1 MTSTRLPRG
10 VAAVRAAAVPL
21 DGTDADLDA
30 LLDLVGDAH
39 FVLLGEASHGTHE
52 FYATRVAITRRLVA
66 ERGFD
71 AVAVEGDWPDSDR
84 VNRYVRHR
92 SSDANASEA
101 LGGFRRFPQWM
112 WRNEDVVQLVEWL
125 RTHNATAAQAPVGFY
140 GIDLYSLH
148 SSIDEVLRYLE
159 RVDPDA
165 AKRARYRYR
174 CFEHFGE
181 DPQAYGYAASFDLAR
196 SCEDEVVE
204 QLVELQRRAPDLASR
219 SAADAA
225 DEFFSAE
232 QNARLV
238 ANAEEYYRSMFRG
251 RVSSWNLRDTHMTDT
266 VDALAEHLQRQGRA
280 GKIVVWAH
288 NSHLGDAR
296 ATEMGAGGEVNVG
309 QLVRQRH
316 GDDARLIG
324 FSTHAGTVTAAD
336 DWGDPARRMRVR
348 PSLPGS
354 VERLMHDVGIERFFL
369 PLRGSEAAHA
379 AAEVMREPMLERA
392 IGVIYRPD
400 TERQSHYFHA
410 RVGEQFDAMFHF
422 DETSAVVPLE
432 RRGKWSPADGD
443 EPPETFP
450 SGL

>member
-10 VAAVRAAAVPL
+10 VAAVRAAAIPL
-21 DGTDADLDA
+21 EGTDADLDA

-92 SSDANASEA
+92 SSDADASEA
-101 LGGFRRFPQWM
+101 LAGFRRFPQWM
-112 WRNEDVVQLVEWL
+112 WRNEDVVQLVDWL
-125 RTHNATAAQAPVGFY
+125 RTHNGAETQAPVGFY

-159 RVDPDA
+159 RVDPAA

-181 DPQAYGYAASFDLAR
+181 DPQAYGYAASFDLSR

-204 QLVELQRRAPDLASR
+204 QLVELQRRAPELASKP
-219 SAADAA
+219 AADAL
-225 DEFFSAE
+225 DEFFSAS
-232 QNARLV
+232 RTRGWWRTP
-238 ANAEEYYRSMFRG
+238 RSTTAPCSAAACRAGTCATPTWPTRSTRSPSTCGGRGARG
-251 RVSSWNLRDTHMTDT
+251 RSWCGRTTPT
-266 VDALAEHLQRQGRA
+266 WATRAPPRWARGRGQRRP
-280 GKIVVWAH
+280 
-288 NSHLGDAR
+288 AR
-296 ATEMGAGGEVNVG
+296 APAP
-309 QLVRQRH
+309 RRRRAAH
-316 GDDARLIG
+316 RLL
-324 FSTHAGTVTAAD
+324 HAHGTVTAAD
-336 DWGDPARRMRVR
+336 DWGDPARRMRVGR
-348 PSLPGS
+348 RCPGS

-369 PLRGSEAAHA
+369 PLRGSEAATA

-410 RVGEQFDAMFHF
+410 RVGEQFDAVFHF

-432 RRGKWSPADGD
+432 RRGTWSPADGA